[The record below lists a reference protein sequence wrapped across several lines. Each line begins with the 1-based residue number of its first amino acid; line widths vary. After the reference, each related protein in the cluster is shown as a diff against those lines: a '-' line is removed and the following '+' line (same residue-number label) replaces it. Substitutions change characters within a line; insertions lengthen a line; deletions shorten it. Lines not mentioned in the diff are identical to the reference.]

1 MTIHFSEILR
11 QNFANGYQLNT
22 AKSTPEIHIDNE
34 IIKIGAH
41 QLRQLNGL
49 CEDIATPLIV
59 DADASTIEQPNR
71 SQNPESMTCRD
82 ALNRIDKERDLIATA
97 NRQVQSRYDA
107 WLNYDNAQS
116 KLSNLQA
123 KLKSQKSVCLN
134 AYAHKDQVLLGLQ
147 FEITSCNNQI
157 ISFENQQRVAVQK
170 YNLPLMNAI
179 DVFVNAYHKY
189 KCDSAA
195 YLRKKKTYDQDLAT
209 YQVWHSEPEKE
220 KRNRILNATL
230 SRIEIIN
237 AELSEINHQ
246 INVKSLSHAS
256 ATMRARG
263 AYGLKTRRAALENE
277 INELKKSIVFQ
288 APQRPLEPQAPIIP
302 PLPDGAIGQFGQCSI
317 DALIIAFEK
326 MKSEHSAN
334 LSILGKHISSLK
346 TSITHKK
353 RLIADLTDL
362 NNINPIVTHNLDQP
376 SFALSSQPQY
386 EVMAKEILG
395 KFSKYR
401 QLNTRINDC
410 RSVSRPAF
418 PRPDSWPVKPT
429 LSPLPEETLVFQK
442 LILSFDKEACRNE
455 ARGKH
460 SPWSFVNKKGYSSR
474 IFKASCLLALGGSLC
489 SYAWRRL
496 WLWAIFTLY
505 NPATWVLAID
515 ITMTAVAIGGVYLFA
530 RQIYAASAQSTYEFI
545 YESIKSFGKSQDAQ
559 QSTFTAHTGW
569 FGLQIAAR
577 WYSSFIP
584 NQASRSDTTPLQ
596 SADAQPPQQRQELSN
611 RGPWSAVAHTTALQP
626 I

>member
-1 MTIHFSEILR
+1 MSIHFNEILR
-11 QNFANGYQLNT
+11 QNSANGYQLNT
-22 AKSTPEIHIDNE
+22 AKSTPEIHIDND

-49 CEDIATPLIV
+49 CDDITTPLII
-59 DADASTIEQPNR
+59 DADASTVER
-71 SQNPESMTCRD
+71 SNCQQNTESMTCRQ
-82 ALNRIDKERDLIATA
+82 ALNRINKERDLIATA
-97 NRQVQSRYDA
+97 NRQTQSRYDA

-116 KLSNLQA
+116 KLSQLQA
-123 KLKSQKSVCLN
+123 KLESQKTVCLN
-134 AYAHKDQVLLGLQ
+134 AYAQKDQVLIGLQ
-147 FEITSCNNQI
+147 HEINSCKNQI
-157 ISFENQQRVAVQK
+157 NSYESQQQKAVQE
-170 YNLPLMNAI
+170 YNPPLMNAI

-189 KCDSAA
+189 KLDSAA
-195 YLRKKKTYDQDLAT
+195 YLREKKTYDQDLVT

-246 INVKSLSHAS
+246 INVKSSSHAS
-256 ATMRARG
+256 ATARARG
-263 AYGLKTRRAALENE
+263 VYGLKTRRVALENE

-317 DALIIAFEK
+317 EALIRAFEK
-326 MKSEHSAN
+326 MKSDHSAN
-334 LSILGKHISSLK
+334 LSILGKQISSLK
-346 TSITHKK
+346 TSITLKK
-353 RLIADLTDL
+353 RLIADL
-362 NNINPIVTHNLDQP
+362 NNINPITTHDLYQS
-376 SFALSSQPQY
+376 SFALSPQLNY
-386 EVMAKEILG
+386 EALAKEILQQ
-395 KFSKYR
+395 FSKYL
-401 QLNTRINDC
+401 QLNTRMNDC

-455 ARGKH
+455 ARRKH
-460 SPWSFVNKKGYSSR
+460 IPWSFVNKKGYSSR

-489 SYAWRRL
+489 TYAWRQL

-515 ITMTAVAIGGVYLFA
+515 IAMTAVAIGGVYLFA

-545 YESIKSFGKSQDAQ
+545 YDSIKSLGKSQDTQ
-559 QSTFTAHTGW
+559 QSTFTAYTGW

-584 NQASRSDTTPLQ
+584 NQASRSDTAPLQ

-611 RGPWSAVAHTTALQP
+611 RGPWPAVAHRTALEP